1 MSNHRIGL
9 FFSNLFSIIISF
21 LIAYLSRFGW
31 DPSDVAFRHL
41 KDSTVFLYLLLSFL
55 IVFTFYRYN
64 PITAK
69 RGILRHFKAAFLT
82 NTFMAII
89 FSTIVYT
96 THISNSIPRLF
107 FGTFFSINFAISFSC
122 LFLIHL
128 IKRQYL
134 EHHTKKTLIITDNN
148 SLEKAVYNIQK
159 LNSEDC
165 EIIGVSSLS
174 NKQEGRFYKVKI
186 HSLEKISNTKRAMEN
201 HQQGTN
207 PLAHI
212 ELKELSLSILDYA
225 KRHQVDLVIFNV
237 NHIARKKIE
246 HLIEAFSEMGIDS
259 LITIDSFAIETLET
273 KLEDF
278 GTTNVIRLSP
288 RLFTDG
294 ELLLK
299 RLMDIAGALVGCL
312 ICILFGIIVAPLI
325 FLEDPGP
332 IIFKQKRVGRN
343 GKYFYIYKFRSMYQ
357 DAEAKLQTLKDQN
370 EMQGFMFKMK
380 NDPRITKV
388 GKFLRKTSIDEL
400 PQFFNVLEG
409 SMSLIGTRPPT
420 VNEYQQYSA
429 HHKRRISIKPGITGL
444 WQVSGR
450 SEITDFEEIVRLDC
464 FYIDHW
470 SITSDLKILLKTF
483 AAVFTGKGSE

>member
-1 MSNHRIGL
+1 MSNHRVGL

-69 RGILRHFKAAFLT
+69 RGILRHIKAAFLT
-82 NTFMAII
+82 NIFMAII

-96 THISNSIPRLF
+96 THISDSIPRLF
-107 FGTFFSINFAISFSC
+107 FGTFFSINFSISFSC

-134 EHHTKKTLIITDNN
+134 EHHTKKTIIITDNS
-148 SLEKAVYNIQK
+148 SLEKAVYDIQK

-165 EIIGVSSLS
+165 EIIGITSLS
-174 NKQEGRFYKVKI
+174 GKQADRFYKVKI
-186 HSLEKISNTKRAMEN
+186 LSSNLKTQPSKDTDSSSKNPALESIK
-201 HQQGTN
+201 
-207 PLAHI
+207 
-212 ELKELSLSILDYA
+212 LKELSLSTLEYV
-225 KRHQVDLVIFNV
+225 KRHQVDLVIFSV
-237 NHIARKKIE
+237 NHLVRRKIE

-299 RLMDIAGALVGCL
+299 RLMDIAGALVGCFICL
-312 ICILFGIIVAPLI
+312 IFGLIVAPLI

-470 SITSDLKILLKTF
+470 SITGDIKILLKTF